1 MRKRQRKNKQY
12 RSLKK
17 LSIQVILPLLVV
29 FICLYT
35 LLLQS
40 VIEAKKLIYRHIED
54 TAQLYVEQMNQDI
67 IKINYDI
74 INLMNTNQNLY
85 LKMEGITPNQSKYY
99 SLAEE
104 IQSQLKNLKFK
115 YDKNFSFY
123 LYFDREKVLVLDGGM
138 IFSTSI
144 LVDQGGALY
153 QEICKVNNANTNHS
167 EWEIFDSEDQSYAY
181 SCYSKGYISMGCII
195 NMEDLFDFLRIDS
208 MGYEGIPYF
217 IDSEGKKYI
226 SKKDIRWK
234 EYNEKEINFVENS
247 LITGEKEF
255 VELFLNKLTGEE
267 RSLYILVTSNKK
279 IYDNIMILQMLSF
292 VLAIGG
298 IIGGFLLIALYYKKV
313 ISPMK
318 IFVENLEK
326 VEEEQWINENG
337 KNSILELEMASQ
349 EFKKL
354 LRKIKELKIEIYEN
368 ELRRRKIELEALH
381 IQIKPHFYLNCLNS
395 ICVMA
400 EENGQENIIR
410 FTKLLSD
417 YMRYMV
423 ENMFEQR
430 TIKEEVKFL
439 YQYIEIQ
446 KLRYGKGAFSFDI
459 MLDKELEECL
469 VPGLILY
476 NFVENSITH
485 AIDFEHCIDITV
497 YITTEEYNSEKYL
510 YICISDTGQGFP
522 SNILE
527 KLEKQERIYY
537 NGREHIGILN
547 TVERLKII
555 YEDKARI
562 SFSNMSDNY
571 GAVVEINIPVIFQDD
586 RERK

>member
-226 SKKDIRWK
+226 SKKI
-234 EYNEKEINFVENS
+234 
-247 LITGEKEF
+247 
-255 VELFLNKLTGEE
+255 
-267 RSLYILVTSNKK
+267 
-279 IYDNIMILQMLSF
+279 
-292 VLAIGG
+292 
-298 IIGGFLLIALYYKKV
+298 
-313 ISPMK
+313 
-318 IFVENLEK
+318 
-326 VEEEQWINENG
+326 
-337 KNSILELEMASQ
+337 
-349 EFKKL
+349 
-354 LRKIKELKIEIYEN
+354 
-368 ELRRRKIELEALH
+368 
-381 IQIKPHFYLNCLNS
+381 
-395 ICVMA
+395 
-400 EENGQENIIR
+400 
-410 FTKLLSD
+410 
-417 YMRYMV
+417 
-423 ENMFEQR
+423 
-430 TIKEEVKFL
+430 
-439 YQYIEIQ
+439 
-446 KLRYGKGAFSFDI
+446 
-459 MLDKELEECL
+459 
-469 VPGLILY
+469 
-476 NFVENSITH
+476 
-485 AIDFEHCIDITV
+485 
-497 YITTEEYNSEKYL
+497 
-510 YICISDTGQGFP
+510 
-522 SNILE
+522 
-527 KLEKQERIYY
+527 
-537 NGREHIGILN
+537 
-547 TVERLKII
+547 
-555 YEDKARI
+555 
-562 SFSNMSDNY
+562 
-571 GAVVEINIPVIFQDD
+571 
-586 RERK
+586 